1 MKAFWKSFSFILIT
15 SAFIIVFGC
24 GGDKSEKPAITKFK
38 SSEEAA
44 KYLSGNMGGR
54 VAMVGSSSLAKEIAI
69 EQEFPEGETSP
80 NKEMSPKIVKNFM
93 KKNLQPFIKGSPRI
107 VQKQFDIEYA
117 FLGACPEGPRCVEGK
132 VERFNCQSG
141 HQSESKD
148 GQETLK
154 FWLTLDVAVSNCKEE
169 FDEGDYIITNGY
181 FKAKIEFSATRQI
194 GAKQGETKTQP
205 EIRKYKFKTEI
216 DGDLTTSE
224 SHGTMHSKIRIR
236 PSQFKIEGDVETF
249 TDLEKSTEY
258 TISTWVVSGKLLAED
273 LIANKR
279 EEYSFQDFK
288 VKQEEKWTFVNE
300 FSSSEGDIKI
310 ISGSQPPEQISP
322 PEMKME
328 ISGVYSVETSPDS
341 CIEGIFQYETVEPL
355 KPSYDESA
363 CPVASGKIKV
373 NNSIL
378 EFSQDKV
385 IVSVDGERKI
395 YSCEEF
401 FNLCQY
407 ESIITECGA
416 ASISGGVINLILLL
430 IISAFIFFV
439 TRGKFVRFS
448 ERKK

>member
-1 MKAFWKSFSFILIT
+1 LIT

-93 KKNLQPFIKGSPRI
+93 EKTLQPLIKGSPRI
-107 VQKQFDIEYA
+107 VQKQFDIEDA

-169 FDEGDYIITNGY
+169 FDEGDYVITNGY

-194 GAKQGETKTQP
+194 RSKQGETPTQP

-236 PSQFKIEGDVETF
+236 PSQFKIEGDAETF
-249 TDLEKSTEY
+249 TNLEKSTEK
-258 TISTWVVSGKLLAED
+258 TISTWLISGKLLAED

-288 VKQEEKWTFVNE
+288 VKQEEKWIFANE

>member
-1 MKAFWKSFSFILIT
+1 MKAFWKSFSSILIT

-24 GGDKSEKPAITKFK
+24 GEDKSNKPTITKFK

-54 VAMVGSSSLAKEIAI
+54 VAMVGSSSPAKEVAV
-69 EQEFPEGETSP
+69 EQEFPKDETSSQ
-80 NKEMSPKIVKNFM
+80 MSPKILKKFM
-93 KKNLQPFIKGSPRI
+93 EKTLQPLIKGSPRI
-107 VQKQFDIEYA
+107 VQKQFDIEA
-117 FLGACPEGPRCVEGK
+117 VFLGACPEGPRCVEGK

-141 HQSESKD
+141 NQSESNG

-194 GAKQGETKTQP
+194 GSKQGENPTQP
-205 EIRKYKFKTEI
+205 EIRKYKFKTEV

-224 SHGTMHSKIRIR
+224 SHGTMQSKIRIK
-236 PSQFKIEGDVETF
+236 PSQFKIEGDAETF
-249 TDLEKSTEY
+249 TDLEKSTED

-288 VKQEEKWTFVNE
+288 VKQEEKWIFADK

-310 ISGSQPPEQISP
+310 ISGSQPPEQ

-328 ISGVYSVETSPDS
+328 ISGMYSVETSPDS

-385 IVSVDGERKI
+385 MVSVDGEQKI

-401 FNLCQY
+401 FNLCRY
-407 ESIITECGA
+407 EPIITECGA
-416 ASISGGVINLILLL
+416 ASIGGGVINLILLL
-430 IISAFIFFV
+430 IISTFTFFII
-439 TRGKFVRFS
+439 RGKFIRFL

>member
-1 MKAFWKSFSFILIT
+1 MKAFWKSFSSILIT

-24 GGDKSEKPAITKFK
+24 GEDKSNKPAITKFK

-54 VAMVGSSSLAKEIAI
+54 VAMVGGSSLAKETAI

-93 KKNLQPFIKGSPRI
+93 EKTLQPLIKGSPRI
-107 VQKQFDIEYA
+107 VQKQFDIEDA

-169 FDEGDYIITNGY
+169 FDEGDYVITNGY

-194 GAKQGETKTQP
+194 RSKQGETPTQP

-236 PSQFKIEGDVETF
+236 PSQFKIEGDAETF
-249 TDLEKSTEY
+249 TNLEKSTEK
-258 TISTWVVSGKLLAED
+258 TISTWLISGKLLAED

-288 VKQEEKWTFVNE
+288 VKQEEKWIFANE

>member
-1 MKAFWKSFSFILIT
+1 MKAFWKSFLSILIT

-24 GGDKSEKPAITKFK
+24 GEDKSNKPTITKFK

-54 VAMVGSSSLAKEIAI
+54 VAMVVGSSLAKEVAV
-69 EQEFPEGETSP
+69 EQEFPKDETSSQ
-80 NKEMSPKIVKNFM
+80 MSPKILKKFM
-93 KKNLQPFIKGSPRI
+93 EKTLQPLIKGSPRI
-107 VQKQFDIEYA
+107 VQKQFDIEA
-117 FLGACPEGPRCVEGK
+117 VFLGACPEGPRCVEGK

-141 HQSESKD
+141 NQSESNG

-169 FDEGDYIITNGY
+169 FDKGDYIITNGY
-181 FKAKIEFSATRQI
+181 FKAKIEFSAVRQI
-194 GAKQGETKTQP
+194 GSKQGETPPQH
-205 EIRKYKFKTEI
+205 EIKKYKFKTEI
-216 DGDLTTSE
+216 DGDLTISE
-224 SHGTMHSKIRIR
+224 SHGTMHSKIRIK
-236 PSQFKIEGDVETF
+236 PSQFKIEGDAETF
-249 TDLEKSTEY
+249 TDLEKSTED

-273 LIANKR
+273 LIANKK

-288 VKQEEKWTFVNE
+288 VKQEEKWIFVNE

-310 ISGSQPPEQISP
+310 ISGSQPPEQ
-322 PEMKME
+322 PETKME
-328 ISGVYSVETSPDS
+328 ISGMYSVETSPDS

-407 ESIITECGA
+407 EPIITECGA
-416 ASISGGVINLILLL
+416 ASIGSGVINLILLL
-430 IISAFIFFV
+430 IISNFTFFII
-439 TRGKFVRFS
+439 RGKFIRFL

>member
-1 MKAFWKSFSFILIT
+1 MKAFWKSFLSILII

-24 GGDKSEKPAITKFK
+24 GEDKSEKPAITKFK

-54 VAMVGSSSLAKEIAI
+54 VAMVGGSSLAKEVAV
-69 EQEFPEGETSP
+69 EQEFPKDETSSQ
-80 NKEMSPKIVKNFM
+80 MSPKILKKFM
-93 KKNLQPFIKGSPRI
+93 EKTLQPLIKGSPRI
-107 VQKQFDIEYA
+107 VQKQFDIEA
-117 FLGACPEGPRCVEGK
+117 VFLGACPEGPRCVEGK

-141 HQSESKD
+141 NQSESNGGK
-148 GQETLK
+148 ETLK

-169 FDEGDYIITNGY
+169 FEEGDYIITNGY
-181 FKAKIEFSATRQI
+181 FKAKIEFSAVRQI
-194 GAKQGETKTQP
+194 GSKQEETPTQP
-205 EIRKYKFKTEI
+205 EIRKYKFKTEV

-224 SHGTMHSKIRIR
+224 SHGTMHSKIRIK
-236 PSQFKIEGDVETF
+236 PSQFKIEGDAETF
-249 TDLEKSTEY
+249 TDLEKSTED

-273 LIANKR
+273 LIANKK
-279 EEYSFQDFK
+279 EEYSFQDLK
-288 VKQEEKWTFVNE
+288 VKQEEKWIFADE

-328 ISGVYSVETSPDS
+328 IFGAYSVETSPDS

-385 IVSVDGERKI
+385 MVSVDGEQKI
-395 YSCEEF
+395 YFCEEF

-407 ESIITECGA
+407 EPIITECGA
-416 ASISGGVINLILLL
+416 ASIGGGVINLILLL
-430 IISAFIFFV
+430 IISTFTFFII
-439 TRGKFVRFS
+439 RGKFIRFLD
-448 ERKK
+448 KKNS

>member
-93 KKNLQPFIKGSPRI
+93 KKTLQPLIKGSPRI
-107 VQKQFDIEYA
+107 VQKQFDIEDA

-236 PSQFKIEGDVETF
+236 LSQFKIEGDAETF
-249 TDLEKSTEY
+249 TDLEKSTED

>member
-1 MKAFWKSFSFILIT
+1 MKAFWKSFLSILIT

-24 GGDKSEKPAITKFK
+24 GEDKSNKPTITKFK

-44 KYLSGNMGGR
+44 KYLSGNMEGR
-54 VAMVGSSSLAKEIAI
+54 VAMVGGSSLAKEVAV
-69 EQEFPEGETSP
+69 EQEFPKDETSSQ
-80 NKEMSPKIVKNFM
+80 MSPKILKKFM
-93 KKNLQPFIKGSPRI
+93 EKTLQPLIKGSPRI
-107 VQKQFDIEYA
+107 VQKQFDIEA
-117 FLGACPEGPRCVEGK
+117 VFLGACPEGPRCVEGK

-141 HQSESKD
+141 NQSESNG

-169 FDEGDYIITNGY
+169 FDKGDYIITNGY
-181 FKAKIEFSATRQI
+181 FKAKIEFSAVRQI
-194 GAKQGETKTQP
+194 GSKQGETPTQH
-205 EIRKYKFKTEI
+205 EIKKYKFKTEV

-224 SHGTMHSKIRIR
+224 SHGTMHSKIRIK
-236 PSQFKIEGDVETF
+236 PSQFKIEGDAETF
-249 TDLEKSTEY
+249 TDLEKSTED

-273 LIANKR
+273 LIANKK

-288 VKQEEKWTFVNE
+288 VKQEEKWIFADK

-310 ISGSQPPEQISP
+310 ISGSQPPEQ
-322 PEMKME
+322 PETKME
-328 ISGVYSVETSPDS
+328 ISGMYSVETSPDS

-385 IVSVDGERKI
+385 MVSVDGEQKI

-407 ESIITECGA
+407 EPIITECGA
-416 ASISGGVINLILLL
+416 ASIGGGVINLILLL
-430 IISAFIFFV
+430 IISTFTFFII
-439 TRGKFVRFS
+439 RGKFIRFL

>member
-1 MKAFWKSFSFILIT
+1 MKAFWKSFLSILIT

-24 GGDKSEKPAITKFK
+24 GEDKSNKPAITKFK

-54 VAMVGSSSLAKEIAI
+54 VAMVGGSSLAKEVAV
-69 EQEFPEGETSP
+69 EQEFPKDETSSQ
-80 NKEMSPKIVKNFM
+80 MSPKILKNFM
-93 KKNLQPFIKGSPRI
+93 EKTLQPLIKGSPRI
-107 VQKQFDIEYA
+107 VQKQFDIEA
-117 FLGACPEGPRCVEGK
+117 VFLGACPEGPRCVEGK

-141 HQSESKD
+141 NQSESNG

-169 FDEGDYIITNGY
+169 FDKGDYIITNGY
-181 FKAKIEFSATRQI
+181 FKAKIEFSTVRQI
-194 GAKQGETKTQP
+194 GSKQGETPPQH
-205 EIRKYKFKTEI
+205 EIKKYKFKTEI
-216 DGDLTTSE
+216 DGDLTISE
-224 SHGTMHSKIRIR
+224 SHGTMHSKIRIK
-236 PSQFKIEGDVETF
+236 PSQFKIEGDAETF
-249 TDLEKSTEY
+249 TDLEKSTED

-288 VKQEEKWTFVNE
+288 VKQEEKWIFADE

-310 ISGSQPPEQISP
+310 ISGSQPPERISP

-328 ISGVYSVETSPDS
+328 IFGVYSVETSPDS

-378 EFSQDKV
+378 EFSPDKLM
-385 IVSVDGERKI
+385 VSVDGERKI

-407 ESIITECGA
+407 EPIITECGA
-416 ASISGGVINLILLL
+416 ASIGGGVINLILLL
-430 IISAFIFFV
+430 IISNFTFFII
-439 TRGKFVRFS
+439 RGKFIRFL

>member
-93 KKNLQPFIKGSPRI
+93 KKNLQPLIKGSPRI

-236 PSQFKIEGDVETF
+236 PSKFKIEGDVETF

-416 ASISGGVINLILLL
+416 ASISGGVINLILIL

>member
-24 GGDKSEKPAITKFK
+24 GEDKSEKPAITKFK

-54 VAMVGSSSLAKEIAI
+54 VAMVGGSSPAKEVAVG
-69 EQEFPEGETSP
+69 QEFPKDETSSQ
-80 NKEMSPKIVKNFM
+80 MSPKILKKFM
-93 KKNLQPFIKGSPRI
+93 EKTLQPLIKGSPRI
-107 VQKQFDIEYA
+107 VQKQFDIEA
-117 FLGACPEGPRCVEGK
+117 VFLGACPEGPRCVEGK

-141 HQSESKD
+141 NQSESND

-194 GAKQGETKTQP
+194 GSKQGENPTQP
-205 EIRKYKFKTEI
+205 EIRKYKFKTEV

-224 SHGTMHSKIRIR
+224 SYGTMHSKIRIK
-236 PSQFKIEGDVETF
+236 PSQFKIEGDAETF
-249 TDLEKSTEY
+249 TDLEKSTED
-258 TISTWVVSGKLLAED
+258 TISTWLISGKLLAED
-273 LIANKR
+273 LIANKK

-288 VKQEEKWTFVNE
+288 VKQEEKWIFADK

-310 ISGSQPPEQISP
+310 ISGSQPPEQTSP

-328 ISGVYSVETSPDS
+328 ISGAYSVETSPDS

-355 KPSYDESA
+355 KPSYAESA
-363 CPVASGKIKV
+363 CPVSSGKIKV

-378 EFSQDKV
+378 EFSHDKV
-385 IVSVDGERKI
+385 IVSVDSEQKI

-407 ESIITECGA
+407 EPIITECGA
-416 ASISGGVINLILLL
+416 ANIGGGVINLILLL
-430 IISAFIFFV
+430 IISTFTFFII
-439 TRGKFVRFS
+439 RGKFIRFL
-448 ERKK
+448 ERKNS

>member
-1 MKAFWKSFSFILIT
+1 M
-15 SAFIIVFGC
+15 
-24 GGDKSEKPAITKFK
+24 EKT
-38 SSEEAA
+38 
-44 KYLSGNMGGR
+44 
-54 VAMVGSSSLAKEIAI
+54 
-69 EQEFPEGETSP
+69 
-80 NKEMSPKIVKNFM
+80 
-93 KKNLQPFIKGSPRI
+93 LQPLIKGSPRI
-107 VQKQFDIEYA
+107 VQKQFDIEA
-117 FLGACPEGPRCVEGK
+117 VFLGACPEELRCVEGK

-236 PSQFKIEGDVETF
+236 PSQFKIEGDAETF
-249 TDLEKSTEY
+249 TDLEKSTED

-407 ESIITECGA
+407 EPIITECGA
-416 ASISGGVINLILLL
+416 ASIGGGVINLILLL

>member
-44 KYLSGNMGGR
+44 KYLSGNMGSR

-93 KKNLQPFIKGSPRI
+93 KKTLQPLIKGSPRI
-107 VQKQFDIEYA
+107 VQKQFDIEDA

-310 ISGSQPPEQISP
+310 ISGSQPPEQ

-385 IVSVDGERKI
+385 IVSVDGDRKI

>member
-24 GGDKSEKPAITKFK
+24 GGDKSEKPTITKFK

-93 KKNLQPFIKGSPRI
+93 KKTLQPLIKGSPRI
-107 VQKQFDIEYA
+107 VQKQFDIEDA

-181 FKAKIEFSATRQI
+181 FKAKIEFSVTRQI